1 MVNKMLQAILTSLSI
16 FTIILAILFAL
27 LKKWFL
33 DLETYKRDRLQ
44 CEQHRQEDTDSL
56 KRYTNDLKASE
67 DKLLEK
73 FEKMLQDLKKEK
85 ASAEDLAKA
94 NARIEKLD
102 DRIAELTTNME
113 KQSYRLDIL
122 IENRTEIIDVFKD
135 FKAELNEHLKS
146 VREDVAEV
154 KKTNTRMQLDIQA
167 VKSRLG

>member
-1 MVNKMLQAILTSLSI
+1 MVNKMLQTILTSLSI

-33 DLETYKRDRLQ
+33 DLDTYKKDRLL
-44 CEQHRQEDTDSL
+44 CEQHRQEDTANL
-56 KRYTNDLKASE
+56 KKYTNNLKDSE

-85 ASAEDLAKA
+85 ASAADLAKTE
-94 NARIEKLD
+94 ARIEKLD
-102 DRIAELTTNME
+102 SRLTELTTNME

-122 IENRTEIIDVFKD
+122 LDSRNELIDIFKD
-135 FKAELNEHLKS
+135 FKLELNEHLKS